1 MPQSTP
7 SCLYLATTRSCFKV
21 GGRQHASS
29 RRIVTCIFRLQHRR
43 EQQINALVLWH
54 ASRLEQ
60 ADSEL
65 YRRSVVVDGHGS
77 KGGEPRRA
85 LVRGEDSQAS
95 KKPLNTQSEHAVST
109 DSTWRTIK
117 NLKKA
122 PLSFDCGSN
131 HENLKRPVFLSATS
145 RC

>member
-77 KGGEPRRA
+77 KPARPRRA
-85 LVRGEDSQAS
+85 RAVR
-95 KKPLNTQSEHAVST
+95 
-109 DSTWRTIK
+109 
-117 NLKKA
+117 
-122 PLSFDCGSN
+122 CGAKIHRLRRN
-131 HENLKRPVFLSATS
+131 P
-145 RC
+145 

>member
-21 GGRQHASS
+21 GGRQHAST

-60 ADSEL
+60 GDSEL
-65 YRRSVVVDGHGS
+65 YRRSVVGTDADQAAS
-77 KGGEPRRA
+77 PRRA
-85 LVRGEDSQAS
+85 PRAAAKCSQGF
-95 KKPLNTQSEHAVST
+95 KKRTQEHAVST
-109 DSTWRTIK
+109 DSMWRTIK

-122 PLSFDCGSN
+122 PHSFDCGS
-131 HENLKRPVFLSATS
+131 HH
-145 RC
+145 